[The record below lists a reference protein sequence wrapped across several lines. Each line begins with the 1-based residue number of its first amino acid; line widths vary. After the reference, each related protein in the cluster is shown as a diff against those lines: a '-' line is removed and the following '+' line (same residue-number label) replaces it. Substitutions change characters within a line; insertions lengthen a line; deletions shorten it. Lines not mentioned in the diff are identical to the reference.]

1 MAEPYSPLR
10 YPGGKAKITD
20 FLAKVI
26 ELNDISDPHYVEPY
40 AGGAGAALSLLVQEY
55 VESITINDADPR
67 IYSFW
72 RAITEHN
79 DNFIERLE
87 SIDVSVDEWHRQRKI
102 YQDGNVTKFFELGF
116 ATFYLNR
123 TARSGIIH
131 NGGPIG
137 GYDQKGNYKIDARFN
152 RTALVRRIRRIG
164 VYADR
169 IDVSSADGLSLLKT
183 INKSPIRAAGAFVY
197 LDPPYYV
204 KGGDLYL
211 NTFTHT
217 QHKRLAEYLRNSK
230 RFPWIMTYDNVEAIR
245 SLYREFNQTPFDLS
259 YSAYES
265 RKGQEI
271 LIHPDCISVPQ
282 SALNLLP
289 KVA

>member
-1 MAEPYSPLR
+1 ML
-10 YPGGKAKITD
+10 D
-20 FLAKVI
+20 
-26 ELNDISDPHYVEPY
+26 LNFKRSV
-40 AGGAGAALSLLVQEY
+40 LL
-55 VESITINDADPR
+55 
-67 IYSFW
+67 
-72 RAITEHN
+72 ITEHN